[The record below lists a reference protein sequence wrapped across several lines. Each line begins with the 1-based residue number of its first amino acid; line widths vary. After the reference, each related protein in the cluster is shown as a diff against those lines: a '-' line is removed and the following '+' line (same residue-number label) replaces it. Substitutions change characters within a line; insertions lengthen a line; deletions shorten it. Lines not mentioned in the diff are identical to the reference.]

1 MNEFSPEQ
9 PQAARQFSSSCAE
22 SHAAQRE
29 ESGLSIEP
37 TPAESRQSTMSTD
50 ATDRLANGEIGAEAP
65 AGQLTNE
72 QAGSHDCK
80 LVVAPTGQGITAS
93 LEARA
98 GRTLLPDDQQ
108 DKNNRKEYITMF
120 DDTVDNLAP
129 GEDGVQEQN
138 SCPETTPT
146 GSNVVAA
153 SCDQSPVIDGNIE
166 STTPVF
172 PETKAD
178 SALTVKPNDANTM
191 HNNNSEKVSSGRA
204 EEDAQ
209 ADKAR
214 EQIEQQSVDFNTN
227 ACAAPPDET
236 EQVSSP
242 QAEPP
247 SSVSSDSPNDAV
259 ETSASDNTLTNTQPT
274 ITNTMSTN
282 NDIPTVP
289 ADDESAATQMNN
301 ATAADVE
308 SATGSSSNNNTA
320 AAIASANLNSG
331 TDCATTSDTTMNKSY
346 TTKCSLARHN
356 KPSFTIT
363 RSLARNSDNIT
374 FNYGHGIPSNATH
387 VHPSIFRLCE
397 LTAPTTV
404 SASGTVDDSVTIIA
418 PGIMYTST
426 SGATHPFSVSAE
438 NVPAGIYPVFVSHY
452 NIMNHPAGNVS
463 ELKGSL
469 GPCPPITIIPD
480 KNDEVKCD
488 PCSCSCG
495 VPGNND
501 GGEES
506 HNTRSIDNI
515 TIAPFTS
522 SSGGGGVVRMA
533 NARHMRFAF
542 AFGSFRGMGNI
553 PGGQPEIVA
562 FNYDES
568 LLTPASLTYK
578 HPLASVLVPEGDTV
592 DVNEGFRIFDGAAYT
607 NYIVAGDGSAAYGI
621 GATTKKSEVVRFVSA
636 LSKDDSVVC
645 NLSAANYVRISS
657 ADDSAVFY
665 HLTGEEKN
673 EFAAYISPDGATI
686 EADEKLSIIR
696 DTETGII
703 RQIWNYWD
711 GLADVVPATGGNG
724 YTISLYL
731 PSQITAPE
739 QEGQLFTFTGD
750 PFKSFTVSGDAV
762 AKTMTIR
769 ERDWSLPENMP
780 DYVTTW
786 THSEAGW
793 NKATGED
800 DDIIS
805 ETRVKSAIEGTDN
818 YQIVTTVSKGNEVAS
833 RVCEVFTSTGNGEL
847 LLSRTNAFGSNIAQ
861 TTTFEYD
868 EAGRQI
874 RRVEHSGAVYE
885 TVYDIY
891 GRVIAE
897 SSPWAGGQKRLTT
910 TTYRVA
916 DSSNTD
922 PAKVVHSV
930 VTSTGSVV
938 DMKTDTYTYTE
949 ADGVRRVVMS
959 SAAAGVSEPQV
970 TVHETWLSN
979 ATNPHAR
986 GRVKM
991 SQAVNGV
998 QTHYEYAANA
1008 AYGALYTVT
1017 TETRVNGAAV
1027 AGQSR
1032 RSVEYVAANGNTM
1045 RVEEYALLS
1054 DGETWALLSGVTNTY
1069 DEKNRLVGTLKD
1081 NGRSTSRTLNCS
1093 GQVLSETDEDGIT
1106 TIYGYTNSR
1115 QLSEITRCEVSIPA
1129 EDGTDSRIIVTPET
1143 ITSYTYDAMGRTLSV
1158 RKDVGAMS
1166 TTEYTEY
1173 DLLGRVVR
1181 TVDLLGRVTTTSY
1194 SSDGLTTTVTSPAGA
1209 TFITV
1214 QNTDGS
1220 TARIAGSG
1228 QREELYVYDLNGNNE
1243 RITTKLAND
1252 VILGQRITNG
1262 FGQTIVQAV
1271 PNTLNGFIYTRSE
1284 FNAKGEL
1291 LKQYQDTGWNTE
1303 KTAATLYEYDSFG
1316 NQVKQTLAL
1325 SDTPTKDNSPVIE
1338 MAYSAESMDD
1348 GIYTVTTQTRYNAEG
1363 AALSSS
1369 RKQLMSQLSPT
1380 LASKSISIDERGNS
1394 SMNWSEYTAPSKVT
1408 SFSTIPTSSIVA
1420 EVVTVDGLTL
1430 SQKDHAGITT
1440 GVAVQSITVEV
1451 ENKTIT
1457 LYMYR
1462 RYTASGL
1469 EVKQRDGRGNVT
1481 STSSDVAGRTVSETD
1496 AANATTTTVY
1506 DVYHDQPSVIT
1517 DAMENTSCYKYD
1529 FRGRKIAEWGT
1540 ALQPAC
1546 FAYDDMDNMT
1556 TLRTFR
1562 VDSEVITT
1570 DPSERSDY
1578 DETIWAFNPVTGLEM
1593 SKTYADDT
1601 SVLKTYDAYNRLS
1614 TETDARGNVKTHSYE
1629 YTRGLH
1635 IGTTYTEVEGTAATA
1650 EHCFTYNHLGQ
1661 MTQTVDD
1668 AGTRSFGYN
1677 AYGER
1682 ETDSLVV
1689 DSDIHLITEQRDS
1702 FGRSTGYTYAKNGS
1716 VQQTVSTGYGDDGR
1730 ISSAGFLH
1738 GGAAKNFGYTY
1749 LAGTNLLQVLTKP
1762 NDMTLTQTYE
1772 TTRNLLTG
1780 MAYHRGSTLVAQRTY
1795 TYDMVG
1801 RPSARNTARQGNVV
1815 SDTFVHNSRSE
1826 LVEAQVNNKDY
1837 EYTFD
1842 NIGNRQSAL
1851 EGNDA
1856 TMYDTNA
1863 LNQYTA
1869 ISENGTGAF
1878 VPQFDADGNQ
1888 TLIQTETGIWAVVY
1902 NAENR
1907 PVSFTNND
1915 SNTVVECA
1923 YDSIGR
1929 RVYKK
1934 VTTNGTVTLHQRY
1947 IYRVYLQIA
1956 CIDLTRSNH
1965 PALWYIT
1972 WDPTQSTA
1980 TRALAIEKDGT
1991 WYTYGWDA
1999 MKNTCEVYG
2008 SSGYINASYTYSPYG
2023 KVSATGNTGQPI
2035 QWSSEYFDSE
2045 ISLVYYNY
2053 RHFAPEESRWTSRDL
2068 IGEYG
2073 SLNVYSYVEN
2083 ESMSAWDELGE
2094 SSKRGRKTSGKNN
2107 GRGAK
2112 PTPIVYRID
2121 DFGRS
2126 CNEKLMGEIS
2136 MYTLKPFT
2144 KGHMVGHSFIHCPTV
2159 GYVGKYP
2166 KGFPL
2171 ISEGEL
2177 IDDGPL
2183 FDDPAL
2189 KKRLVKVA
2197 SYRACPET
2205 IKVMAKH
2212 IENFDEI
2219 YVLAQAQC
2227 EDWALNIIEISKT
2240 EAYRSEYEKN
2250 PRKGALFQFPGT
2262 ERPRVKDLDE
2272 TQRRSFWLFNFSWR
2286 F

>member
-1 MNEFSPEQ
+1 
-9 PQAARQFSSSCAE
+9 
-22 SHAAQRE
+22 
-29 ESGLSIEP
+29 
-37 TPAESRQSTMSTD
+37 MSTD
-50 ATDRLANGEIGAEAP
+50 ATDRLANGEIGTEAP
-65 AGQLTNE
+65 AGQHTNE

-98 GRTLLPDDQQ
+98 GRTLLPAES
-108 DKNNRKEYITMF
+108 NF
-120 DDTVDNLAP
+120 
-129 GEDGVQEQN
+129 VQNMTTDSNPALTPSEEEVQKPASEPSVQPQSSN
-138 SCPETTPT
+138 GCTPE
-146 GSNVVAA
+146 VA
-153 SCDQSPVIDGNIE
+153 SGSPVSTLSNTSENKSEGVNLPAAAEGEPSAEAE
-166 STTPVF
+166 SGSSAATNSTY
-172 PETKAD
+172 TKAM
-178 SALTVKPNDANTM
+178 NANQT
-191 HNNNSEKVSSGRA
+191 NPVSSGSA

-209 ADKAR
+209 GNSC
-214 EQIEQQSVDFNTN
+214 EQTVQPSVEIN
-227 ACAAPPDET
+227 ACAASPGET
-236 EQVSSP
+236 EQIASS

-247 SSVSSDSPNDAV
+247 SAVSTDSINSDAAAEAPA
-259 ETSASDNTLTNTQPT
+259 SAEADNNNSNT
-274 ITNTMSTN
+274 ITTMSTN
-282 NDIPTVP
+282 NDTP
-289 ADDESAATQMNN
+289 ANGSVSDVND
-301 ATAADVE
+301 ADVTNITSE
-308 SATGSSSNNNTA
+308 NA
-320 AAIASANLNSG
+320 AALASANLNSG

-346 TTKCSLARHN
+346 TTKCSVARHK

-363 RSLARNSDNIT
+363 RSLARNADNIT
-374 FNYGHGIPSNATH
+374 FNYGHGIPSDATH
-387 VHPSIFRLCE
+387 VHPTISRLCE
-397 LTAPTTV
+397 LTEPTTV

-480 KNDEVKCD
+480 ENDEVECD

-501 GGEES
+501 GGEEPP
-506 HNTRSIDNI
+506 NARSVDNI

-542 AFGSFRGMGNI
+542 SFGSFRGMGNI

-731 PSQITAPE
+731 PSQIVAPE
-739 QEGQLFTFTGD
+739 QEGQLFTFTGE

-769 ERDWSLPENMP
+769 ERDWSLPETMP

-786 THSEAGW
+786 THTEAGW

-847 LLSRTNAFGSNIAQ
+847 LLSRTDAYGSDIAQ

-916 DSSNTD
+916 GSFNTD

-930 VTSTGSVV
+930 VTSSGSVV

-949 ADGVRRVVMS
+949 ADGVRRVEIS

-1032 RSVEYVAANGNTM
+1032 RTVEYVAANGNTM
-1045 RVEEYALLS
+1045 REEEYALLS

-1093 GQVLSETDEDGIT
+1093 DQVLSETDEDGIT
-1106 TIYGYTNSR
+1106 TIYGYTNTR
-1115 QLSEITRCEVSIPA
+1115 QLSEMTRSEVSIPA
-1129 EDGTDSRIIVTPET
+1129 EDGTDGRIIVTPET
-1143 ITSYTYDAMGRTLSV
+1143 ITSYSYDAMGRTLSV
-1158 RKDVGAMS
+1158 REDVGAMS

-1181 TVDLLGRVTTTSY
+1181 SVDLLGRVTTTEY
-1194 SSDGLTTTVTSPAGA
+1194 SADGLTSTVTSPAGA

-1252 VILGQRITNG
+1252 VILGQSITNG
-1262 FGQTIVQAV
+1262 FVQTIVQAV

-1291 LKQYQDTGWNTE
+1291 LKQYQDTGWNTA
-1303 KTAATLYEYDSFG
+1303 KTAATLYEYDCFG
-1316 NQVKQTLAL
+1316 NISKQTLAL
-1325 SDTPTKDNSPVIE
+1325 ADSPTKDNSPVLE
-1338 MAYSAESMDD
+1338 MAYSVESAED
-1348 GIYTVTTQTRYNAEG
+1348 GVFSVTTQTRYNAAGEP
-1363 AALSSS
+1363 LSSTQ
-1369 RKQLMSQLSPT
+1369 KQLISQLSAT
-1380 LASKSISIDERGNS
+1380 LASKSISTDERGNS
-1394 SMNWSEYTAPSKVT
+1394 STNWTVYTAPAKVT
-1408 SFSTIPTSSIVA
+1408 SYSTIPTSNITA
-1420 EVVTVDGLTL
+1420 ESVEMDGFTL
-1430 SQKDHAGITT
+1430 SQKDYAGITT
-1440 GVAVQSITVEV
+1440 SAS
-1451 ENKTIT
+1451 
-1457 LYMYR
+1457 R
-1462 RYTASGL
+1462 SYTATGMTL
-1469 EVKQRDGRGNVT
+1469 VHVDGRNNATT
-1481 STSSDVAGRTVSETD
+1481 SCTDLAGRTVSVTD
-1496 AANATTTTVY
+1496 ASGAVTTTVY
-1506 DVYHDQPSVIT
+1506 DAAHDLPAEVT
-1517 DAMENTSCYKYD
+1517 DAMSNTSCYRYD
-1529 FRGRKIAEWGT
+1529 HRGRKIAEWGT
-1540 ALQPAC
+1540 AIQPAC
-1546 FAYDDMDNMT
+1546 FGYDDMGNMT

-1562 VDSEVITT
+1562 AGTETISSN
-1570 DPSERSDY
+1570 PSERTDG
-1578 DETIWAFNPVTGLEM
+1578 DVTAWTFHPATGLEL
-1593 SKTYADDT
+1593 SKTYADNST
-1601 SVLKTYDAYNRLS
+1601 VVKTYDAYNRLA

-1629 YTRGLH
+1629 HARGLH
-1635 IGTTYTEVEGTAATA
+1635 LGTSYSDNSTTRIFA
-1650 EHCFTYNHLGQ
+1650 YNHLGQ
-1661 MTQTVDD
+1661 MTQVIDD
-1668 AGTRSFGYN
+1668 AGTRTLGYN
-1677 AYGER
+1677 AYAER
-1682 ETDSLVV
+1682 ESDSLVIDGV
-1689 DSDIHLITEQRDS
+1689 THLITDLRDA
-1702 FGRSTGYTYAKNGS
+1702 FGRSTGYTYAKNGT
-1716 VQQTVSTGYGDDGR
+1716 VQQTVSTAYGTDGR
-1730 ISSAGFLH
+1730 IASAGFLH
-1738 GGAAKNFGYTY
+1738 GGEMKLFGYEY
-1749 LAGTNLLQVLTKP
+1749 LQSSNLLHKLTKP
-1762 NDMTLTQTYE
+1762 NGMTLTQSYE
-1772 TTRNLLTG
+1772 TTRNLLIS
-1780 MAYHRGSTLVAQRTY
+1780 MAYHRGNTLVTQREY
-1795 TYDMVG
+1795 SYDVLG
-1801 RPSARNTARQGNVV
+1801 RPTARTTSRQGNVV
-1815 SDTFVHNSRSE
+1815 NDTFVHNSRSE
-1826 LVEAQVNNKDY
+1826 LTSAQVNGESYGYDY
-1837 EYTFD
+1837 D
-1842 NIGNRQSAL
+1842 NIGNRRMAMESGDYSIYEA
-1851 EGNDA
+1851 NS
-1856 TMYDTNA
+1856 

-1869 ISENGTGAF
+1869 ITGSENEEDFSFT
-1878 VPQFDADGNQ
+1878 PTFDADGNQ
-1888 TLIQTETGIWAVVY
+1888 TTIKTETGIWTAVY

-1907 PVSFTNND
+1907 PVSFTNEATG
-1915 SNTVVECA
+1915 TVVSCA
-1923 YDSIGR
+1923 YDSMNR
-1929 RVYKK
+1929 RTYKK
-1934 VTTNGTVTLHQRY
+1934 VTSNGTVTLHQRY
-1947 IYRVYLQIA
+1947 IYRGFLQIA
-1956 CIDLTRSNH
+1956 CVDLTRSHH
-1965 PALWYIT
+1965 PTLWFIA
-1972 WDPTQSTA
+1972 WDPAQTFA
-1980 TRALAIEKDGT
+1980 TRPLAIQINGT
-1991 WYTYGWDA
+1991 WYTYGWDLT
-1999 MKNTCEVYG
+1999 KNICELFDT
-2008 SSGYINASYTYSPYG
+2008 SGYIRAAYLYEPYG
-2023 KVSATGNTGQPI
+2023 KSILNNSIDQPI
-2035 QWSSEYFDSE
+2035 QMSSEYYDSTLGL
-2045 ISLVYYNY
+2045 SYYNY
-2053 RHFAPEESRWTSRDL
+2053 RYYNSKEGRW
-2068 IGEYG
+2068 
-2073 SLNVYSYVEN
+2073 LNYDPISFVYNLYSYVNNLVSNNVDYLGLAFKKTCSEHLNEEN
-2083 ESMSAWDELGE
+2083 KVSNSGTGRGVTKHPAEFSYKIEKDKKNKKCTLILKGGIKLSVYVLKKGHPLYKKHQKRYNKKWGE
-2094 SSKRGRKTSGKNN
+2094 DRNDDKEREAVIAHEYDHRDTYIDLFDKGLSKLNTKYDGKVYDNSKAANEAGKEAVKEAKRLYKKAVEHSKR
-2107 GRGAK
+2107 
-2112 PTPIVYRID
+2112 
-2121 DFGRS
+2121 
-2126 CNEKLMGEIS
+2126 
-2136 MYTLKPFT
+2136 
-2144 KGHMVGHSFIHCPTV
+2144 
-2159 GYVGKYP
+2159 
-2166 KGFPL
+2166 
-2171 ISEGEL
+2171 
-2177 IDDGPL
+2177 
-2183 FDDPAL
+2183 
-2189 KKRLVKVA
+2189 
-2197 SYRACPET
+2197 
-2205 IKVMAKH
+2205 
-2212 IENFDEI
+2212 FDEAGRN
-2219 YVLAQAQC
+2219 YGG
-2227 EDWALNIIEISKT
+2227 
-2240 EAYRSEYEKN
+2240 AYTTY
-2250 PRKGALFQFPGT
+2250 P
-2262 ERPRVKDLDE
+2262 
-2272 TQRRSFWLFNFSWR
+2272 FNVN
-2286 F
+2286 

>member
-1 MNEFSPEQ
+1 M
-9 PQAARQFSSSCAE
+9 
-22 SHAAQRE
+22 
-29 ESGLSIEP
+29 
-37 TPAESRQSTMSTD
+37 
-50 ATDRLANGEIGAEAP
+50 
-65 AGQLTNE
+65 
-72 QAGSHDCK
+72 
-80 LVVAPTGQGITAS
+80 
-93 LEARA
+93 
-98 GRTLLPDDQQ
+98 
-108 DKNNRKEYITMF
+108 
-120 DDTVDNLAP
+120 
-129 GEDGVQEQN
+129 
-138 SCPETTPT
+138 
-146 GSNVVAA
+146 
-153 SCDQSPVIDGNIE
+153 
-166 STTPVF
+166 
-172 PETKAD
+172 
-178 SALTVKPNDANTM
+178 
-191 HNNNSEKVSSGRA
+191 NNNDG
-204 EEDAQ
+204 
-209 ADKAR
+209 
-214 EQIEQQSVDFNTN
+214 
-227 ACAAPPDET
+227 
-236 EQVSSP
+236 
-242 QAEPP
+242 
-247 SSVSSDSPNDAV
+247 SVSDENAAEISADL
-259 ETSASDNTLTNTQPT
+259 TS
-274 ITNTMSTN
+274 
-282 NDIPTVP
+282 
-289 ADDESAATQMNN
+289 E
-301 ATAADVE
+301 
-308 SATGSSSNNNTA
+308 TA
-320 AAIASANLNSG
+320 AASASANLNAG
-331 TDCATTSDTTMNKSY
+331 TDVAATPDTTMNKSY

-397 LTAPTTV
+397 LTEPTTV

-438 NVPAGIYPVFVSHY
+438 NVPAGIYPVFVSHF

-480 KNDEVKCD
+480 KNEEVVCD
-488 PCSCSCG
+488 VCSGTCG

-501 GGEES
+501 GGEDS
-506 HNTRSIDNI
+506 PNARSVDNI

-562 FNYDES
+562 FDYDES

-645 NLSAANYVRISS
+645 NLSTASYVRISS

-696 DTETGII
+696 DEETGII

-711 GLADVVPATGGNG
+711 GLADIVPAADGNG

-731 PSQITAPE
+731 PSQIAAPE
-739 QEGQLFTFTGD
+739 QEGQLFTFSGD
-750 PFKSFTVSGDAV
+750 PFKSFTISGDAV

-769 ERDWSLPENMP
+769 ERDWSLPESMP
-780 DYVTTW
+780 DFVTTW
-786 THSEAGW
+786 THTEAGW

-805 ETRVKSAIEGTDN
+805 ETRVKSAIEGTDH
-818 YQIVTTVSKGNEVAS
+818 YRIVTTVSKGNEVAS
-833 RVCEVFTSTGNGEL
+833 RVCEVFTSTANGEL
-847 LLSRTNAFGSNIAQ
+847 LLSRTDAYGSDIAQ

-916 DSSNTD
+916 GSSNTD

-930 VTSTGSVV
+930 VTSSGSVV
-938 DMKTDTYTYTE
+938 DLKTDTYTYTE
-949 ADGVRRVVMS
+949 ADGVRRVVIS
-959 SAAAGVSEPQV
+959 STAAGVSEAQV

-986 GRVKM
+986 GRAKM

-1045 RVEEYALLS
+1045 RVEEYALLF

-1181 TVDLLGRVTTTSY
+1181 SVDLLGRVTTTSY
-1194 SSDGLTTTVTSPAGA
+1194 SSDGLTSTVTSPAGA
-1209 TFITV
+1209 TFVTIK
-1214 QNTDGS
+1214 NTDGS

-1228 QREELYVYDLNGNNE
+1228 QREELYAYDLNGNNE

-1291 LKQYQDTGWNTE
+1291 LKQYQDTGWNTA

-1325 SDTPTKDNSPVIE
+1325 ADSPTKDNSPVSEI
-1338 MAYSAESMDD
+1338 AYSVESAED
-1348 GIYTVTTQTRYNAEG
+1348 GVYSVTTQTRYNAEG
-1363 AALSSS
+1363 TALNSTQ
-1369 RKQLMSQLSPT
+1369 KQLISQLSTT
-1380 LASKSISIDERGNS
+1380 LASKSISIDMRGNS
-1394 SMNWSEYTAPSKVT
+1394 SVNWSEYTAPTKVR
-1408 SFSTIPTSSIVA
+1408 SFSTVPTSNITAESISI
-1420 EVVTVDGLTL
+1420 DGFTI
-1430 SQKDHAGITT
+1430 SQKDHAGIITT
-1440 GVAVQSITVEV
+1440 AS
-1451 ENKTIT
+1451 
-1457 LYMYR
+1457 R
-1462 RYTASGL
+1462 SYTATGMTM
-1469 EVKQRDGRGNVT
+1469 VNVDGRNNAT
-1481 STSSDVAGRTVSETD
+1481 TIHSDLAGRTISVTD
-1496 AANATTTTVY
+1496 AANATTTTAY
-1506 DVYHDQPSVIT
+1506 DSVHNQPAVVT
-1517 DAMENTSCYKYD
+1517 DAMGNTSCYKYD
-1529 FRGRKIAEWGT
+1529 ARGRKIAEWGT
-1540 ALQPAC
+1540 ALQPVC
-1546 FAYDDMDNMT
+1546 FGYDDMDNMT

-1562 VDSEVITT
+1562 ADNEVITT
-1570 DPSERSDY
+1570 DPSERTDG
-1578 DETIWAFNPVTGLEM
+1578 DVTTWAFNPVTGLEI
-1593 SKTYADDT
+1593 SKTYADNT
-1601 SVLKTYDAYNRLS
+1601 TVVKTYDAYNRLA
-1614 TETDARGNVKTHSYE
+1614 TETDARGNVKTHAYE
-1629 YTRGLH
+1629 HARGLH
-1635 IGTTYTEVEGTAATA
+1635 LGTSYTVVEGIA
-1650 EHCFTYNHLGQ
+1650 ETSARSFSYNHLGQ
-1661 MTQTVDD
+1661 MTQVTDD
-1668 AGTRSFGYN
+1668 AGTRTIGYN
-1677 AYGER
+1677 IYGEQ
-1682 ETDSLVV
+1682 ETDSLSI
-1689 DSDIHLITEQRDS
+1689 DGDIHLITETRDAM
-1702 FGRSTGYTYAKNGS
+1702 GRSTGFVYAKNGVVQHS
-1716 VQQTVSTGYGDDGR
+1716 VTTGYGTDGR
-1730 ISSAGFLH
+1730 IASAGFTH
-1738 GGAAKNFGYTY
+1738 GGASKNFGYEY
-1749 LAGTNLLQVLTKP
+1749 LSGSSLLHKLTMP
-1762 NDMTLTQTYE
+1762 CNMSLTQTYE
-1772 TTRNLLTG
+1772 STRDLLTG

-1795 TYDMVG
+1795 TYDILG
-1801 RPSARNTARQGNVV
+1801 RPTARNTARNGQTVN
-1815 SDTFVHNSRSE
+1815 DTFAHNSRSE
-1826 LVEAQVNNKDY
+1826 LVSATVNNMEY
-1837 EYTFD
+1837 EYAYD
-1842 NIGNRQSAL
+1842 NIGNRQQAT
-1851 EGNDA
+1851 EGNDI
-1856 TMYDTNA
+1856 TVYDANE

-1869 ISENGTGAF
+1869 ISENGASAF

-1888 TLIQTETGIWAVVY
+1888 TLIKTEPGIWSAVY

-1907 PVSFTNND
+1907 PVTFTNSE
-1915 SNTVVECA
+1915 SNTIVECQ
-1923 YDSIGR
+1923 YDSMGR
-1929 RVYKK
+1929 RAYKK
-1934 VTTNGTVTLHQRY
+1934 VTTNGSVTLHQRY
-1947 IYRVYLQIA
+1947 IYRGYLQIA
-1956 CIDLTRSNH
+1956 CVDLTRNH
-1965 PALWYIT
+1965 HPLLWLIT
-1972 WDPTQSTA
+1972 WDPLQSIS
-1980 TRALAIEKDGT
+1980 TRPLAIQKDGT
-1991 WYTYGWDA
+1991 WYTYGLDLT
-1999 MKNTCEVYG
+1999 KNVCEVFG
-2008 SSGYINASYTYSPYG
+2008 STGYIATSYTYTPYG
-2023 KVSATGNTGQPI
+2023 SVTTNGSVSQPI
-2035 QWSSEYFDSE
+2035 LWSSEILDPQLNLY
-2045 ISLVYYNY
+2045 YYNY
-2053 RHFAPEESRWTSRDL
+2053 RFYMPMLGRWERRDDIL
-2068 IGEYG
+2068 EKDKY
-2073 SLNVYSYVEN
+2073 NVYQYCINNSLMNSDYIGMSVALFSSDYKNLATYDLMLIRYQAEMDQIIRRLSKLKN
-2083 ESMSAWDELGE
+2083 EE
-2094 SSKRGRKTSGKNN
+2094 
-2107 GRGAK
+2107 
-2112 PTPIVYRID
+2112 
-2121 DFGRS
+2121 F
-2126 CNEKLMGEIS
+2126 EKLNDKN
-2136 MYTLKPFT
+2136 LFT
-2144 KGHMVGHSFIHCPTV
+2144 IDNF
-2159 GYVGKYP
+2159 KY
-2166 KGFPL
+2166 KSKEAFLRKLDSEKNKSRSHTINFTNGNIDAYINKINGIINNYNPL
-2171 ISEGEL
+2171 TPS
-2177 IDDGPL
+2177 D
-2183 FDDPAL
+2183 
-2189 KKRLVKVA
+2189 
-2197 SYRACPET
+2197 
-2205 IKVMAKH
+2205 
-2212 IENFDEI
+2212 
-2219 YVLAQAQC
+2219 Q
-2227 EDWALNIIEISKT
+2227 NIIAEHGNTNVVAIGRLRLSLADFVSKVSTIPNSQAVHCTSEIERRIKFRWNID
-2240 EAYRSEYEKN
+2240 AEYDTCWLW
-2250 PRKGALFQFPGT
+2250 RQFSSDYNFKKLHIT
-2262 ERPRVKDLDE
+2262 TIRYNIDERHVNR
-2272 TQRRSFWLFNFSWR
+2272 
-2286 F
+2286 